1 MLERNDLILLA
12 SADAAGG
19 IGKGNALLVR
29 IPEDMRHF
37 REHTVGQTIIVGRKT
52 LESFKNGQPLPNR
65 TNVVL
70 SAIPGYQMEGA
81 TVVRNLQELFE
92 CLNGVHGR
100 IYVCGGESVYRA
112 LVGFCGRAVITRFD
126 ASYDADAFLPD
137 ISRETGWP
145 CLDEGEW
152 KTSENGIRYR
162 IQEYERQRGK
172 ANAQGNRENI

>member
-1 MLERNDLILLA
+1 MITRDDLILLA

-52 LESFKNGQPLPNR
+52 LASFKNGQPLPDR

-70 SAIPGYQMEGA
+70 SATPGYRMEGA
-81 TVVRNLQELFE
+81 TVARNLPELFE
-92 CLNGVHGR
+92 ILNGVHGR

-112 LVGFCGRAVITRFD
+112 LIGFCGRAVITWID
-126 ASYDADAFLPD
+126 ASHDADAFLPD
-137 ISRETGWP
+137 ISRESGWL
-145 CLDEGEW
+145 CLGEGEW
-152 KTSENGIRYR
+152 KTSESGIRYR
-162 IQEYERQRGK
+162 IQEYERLTLS
-172 ANAQGNRENI
+172 